1 LTDDRARRNEGTFLP
16 KNRDGL
22 SFRRGWVAPHH
33 AASPLKRS
41 REMQILIVT
50 LKQFHKSESG
60 QDIMEYAIIVAFA
73 VTVIAVLAALYNT
86 IKSVL
91 TNANSQLQ
99 GIK

>member
-1 LTDDRARRNEGTFLP
+1 M
-16 KNRDGL
+16 
-22 SFRRGWVAPHH
+22 APHH

-41 REMQILIVT
+41 KEMKNLFGT

>member
-1 LTDDRARRNEGTFLP
+1 
-16 KNRDGL
+16 
-22 SFRRGWVAPHH
+22 
-33 AASPLKRS
+33 
-41 REMQILIVT
+41 MQILIVT
-50 LKQFHKSESG
+50 LKQFHKAESG

>member
-1 LTDDRARRNEGTFLP
+1 ME
-16 KNRDGL
+16 
-22 SFRRGWVAPHH
+22 
-33 AASPLKRS
+33 
-41 REMQILIVT
+41 ILIVT

>member
-1 LTDDRARRNEGTFLP
+1 MKIFLDAW
-16 KNRDGL
+16 N
-22 SFRRGWVAPHH
+22 A
-33 AASPLKRS
+33 
-41 REMQILIVT
+41 MQR
-50 LKQFHKSESG
+50 FHQSESG
-60 QDIMEYAIIVAFA
+60 QDILEYAIIVAFA

>member
-1 LTDDRARRNEGTFLP
+1 M
-16 KNRDGL
+16 
-22 SFRRGWVAPHH
+22 APHH
-33 AASPLKRS
+33 AASPLKGS
-41 REMQILIVT
+41 KGMQNLLGT

>member
-1 LTDDRARRNEGTFLP
+1 MKIFLDALNAMRR
-16 KNRDGL
+16 
-22 SFRRGWVAPHH
+22 
-33 AASPLKRS
+33 
-41 REMQILIVT
+41 
-50 LKQFHKSESG
+50 FHQSESG
-60 QDIMEYAIIVAFA
+60 QDILEYAIIVAFA

>member
-1 LTDDRARRNEGTFLP
+1 M
-16 KNRDGL
+16 KNLLG
-22 SFRRGWVAPHH
+22 
-33 AASPLKRS
+33 
-41 REMQILIVT
+41 T

>member
-1 LTDDRARRNEGTFLP
+1 MQNL
-16 KNRDGL
+16 L
-22 SFRRGWVAPHH
+22 SM
-33 AASPLKRS
+33 LKR
-41 REMQILIVT
+41 
-50 LKQFHKSESG
+50 FHQSEAG

>member
-1 LTDDRARRNEGTFLP
+1 MNQ
-16 KNRDGL
+16 L
-22 SFRRGWVAPHH
+22 SN
-33 AASPLKRS
+33 
-41 REMQILIVT
+41 T
-50 LKQFHKSESG
+50 LRTLCQFHHSESG

-99 GIK
+99 GIR